1 MLSDGVGKV
10 GDMLAKA
17 ADQRTGQAVG
27 QMTVVPTGT
36 VRRLSCGTRVACVAT
51 ILAMVSGAVV
61 AGAGVADAAGTG
73 YGGAPPIPSAVPGG
87 FRAVATAV
95 DTTKA
100 GRVVALRLAG
110 TSVRIAVP
118 RGAAPR
124 GEQIVVT
131 RATAAAI
138 VPRDL
143 RRVPA
148 PYRSARAIFAI
159 GLLFDRYG
167 SPVVNDKFVV
177 VRLASPVFRRA
188 FDYVVV
194 YSSAARGFV
203 PAPRGHARVVD
214 GHAVVRVRVGTEI
227 AVIARR

>member
-1 MLSDGVGKV
+1 
-10 GDMLAKA
+10 MLAKA
-17 ADQRTGQAVG
+17 ADQRKGQAAGETTIVRSG
-27 QMTVVPTGT
+27 TVRSGTVRSGT
-36 VRRLSCGTRVACVAT
+36 VRRSSCRTRVACAAT
-51 ILAMVSGAVV
+51 TLAILSGGVV
-61 AGAGVADAAGTG
+61 TGAGVADAAGTG

-100 GRVVALRLAG
+100 GRVVALRFSG

-118 RGAAPR
+118 KGAAPR

-138 VPRDL
+138 LPRDL

-148 PYRSARAIFAI
+148 TYRSARAIFAI

-167 SPVVNDKFVV
+167 SPFVNDKFVV
-177 VRLASPVFRRA
+177 VRIASPKFRRA
-188 FDYVVV
+188 FD
-194 YSSAARGFV
+194 
-203 PAPRGHARVVD
+203 
-214 GHAVVRVRVGTEI
+214 
-227 AVIARR
+227 